1 MFLKFLKT
9 GYNAYLTKVGA
20 FPRIRW
26 WMASAWRG
34 ERGSTMP
41 LKARALCSFVHRLKR
56 SAGRVSSVARNGV
69 MRLPSSRS

>member
-41 LKARALCSFVHRLKR
+41 LKADV
-56 SAGRVSSVARNGV
+56 
-69 MRLPSSRS
+69 LP